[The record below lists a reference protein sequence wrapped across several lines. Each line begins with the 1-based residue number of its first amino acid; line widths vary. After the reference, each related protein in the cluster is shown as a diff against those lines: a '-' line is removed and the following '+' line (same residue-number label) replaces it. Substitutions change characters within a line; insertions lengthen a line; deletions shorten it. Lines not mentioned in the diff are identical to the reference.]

1 MIRNEVARRRGLHVY
16 VRPTNTKDE
25 GKIEVDK
32 ALHILKKLI
41 EKEGIMQELQEKR
54 FYSKPSEKTRDRMRK
69 SEIERKRQEKKRNRR
84 NFQ

>member
-1 MIRNEVARRRGLHVY
+1 MIGNDPNRRRGLHIY
-16 VRPTNTKDE
+16 VRPTNSKEE

-41 EKEGIMQELQEKR
+41 EKEGIMQDLQEKR
-54 FYSKPSEKTRDRMRK
+54 YYSKPSEKTRERMRK

-84 NFQ
+84 NFA

>member
-1 MIRNEVARRRGLHVY
+1 MIGNDTNRRRGLHIY
-16 VRPTNTKDE
+16 VRPTNSKEE

-41 EKEGIMQELQEKR
+41 EKEGIMQDLQEKR
-54 FYSKPSEKTRDRMRK
+54 YYSKPSEKTRERMRK

-84 NFQ
+84 NFA